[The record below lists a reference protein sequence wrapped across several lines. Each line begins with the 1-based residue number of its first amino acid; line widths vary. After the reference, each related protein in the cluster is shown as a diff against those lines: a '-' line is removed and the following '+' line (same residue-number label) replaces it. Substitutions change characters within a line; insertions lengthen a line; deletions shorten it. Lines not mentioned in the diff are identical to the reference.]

1 MDASQI
7 LVTFLVNA
15 TWQIPVMAAI
25 AAMSSR
31 LMRRAPA
38 GYRHLVW
45 VAALGLSLGI
55 PLLSALSP
63 GQNREAAKP
72 IRPSVSVHENP
83 PADGQSAFSKV
94 GFSFRIRRHIRLVP
108 LAPFLKWVLIGCYL
122 TLIFYRAL
130 TIARAMQCTLR
141 FRNMSY
147 FRPLPG
153 NLAAVAKGCADKF
166 LVHGVEIACGAMA
179 VGPVTVSFGHPIL
192 ILPERF
198 FLEVSAIDFSS
209 ALCHELAHIKRGD
222 FLLNLLYELVYLPI
236 WFHPAA
242 SLVKARIDVTRE
254 LACDEAAVRML
265 AAGGR
270 RSYAR
275 SLLSIAQSLEPD
287 SSLARPN
294 YALGLFDTNSLEE
307 RIMNLIG
314 KTNHLA
320 RTWAIV
326 LAGVALSLLTTTALG
341 VSAFSLQATQAA
353 SIPVDAK
360 QFVGTWTAEHE
371 GTPFIVLNLRS
382 EKGKLAGGMRMANS
396 FHMDNEGSAVNIE
409 ITDEVLLESL
419 PVRDFRIHD
428 KSLTFDFKDPD
439 GDQTH
444 WKLEVTGAGAG
455 RLSWV
460 GLPDGIKD
468 VPLPVT
474 WSQGKAH

>member
-1 MDASQI
+1 MNASQI
-7 LVTFLVNA
+7 LVTFLVNSA
-15 TWQIPVMAAI
+15 WQIPVITAI
-25 AAMSSR
+25 AAVGSK
-31 LMRRAPA
+31 LTRRAPA

-55 PLLSALSP
+55 PLLSALGP
-63 GQNREAAKP
+63 GQNRQAAK
-72 IRPSVSVHENP
+72 SVH
-83 PADGQSAFSKV
+83 PAASLRESAPAGGQGGFSKV
-94 GFSFRIRRHIRLVP
+94 GFSFRIRRHIRFVP

-122 TLIFYRAL
+122 GLIFYRA
-130 TIARAMQCTLR
+130 IKIGGAMRCTLR
-141 FRNMSY
+141 FRNMAY

-153 NLAAVAKGCADKF
+153 YLAAAAKSCTDKF
-166 LVHGVEIACGAMA
+166 LVRDVEIACVPMA
-179 VGPVTVSFGHPIL
+179 VGPVTVSFGHPLL

-198 FLEVSAIDFSS
+198 FIAVSEADFSS

-242 SLVKARIDVTRE
+242 SVVKARIDVTRE

-265 AAGGR
+265 ATGGR

-287 SSLARPN
+287 SSFAKPN

-353 SIPVDAK
+353 SIAVDAK

-371 GTPFIVLNLRS
+371 GTPFIVLDLRS
-382 EKGKLAGGMRMANS
+382 EKGKLAGGMRMAGN
-396 FHMDNEGSAVNIE
+396 FHMDNEGSGVNIE
-409 ITDEVLLESL
+409 ITNDALLESL

-474 WSQGKAH
+474 RSPGKDH